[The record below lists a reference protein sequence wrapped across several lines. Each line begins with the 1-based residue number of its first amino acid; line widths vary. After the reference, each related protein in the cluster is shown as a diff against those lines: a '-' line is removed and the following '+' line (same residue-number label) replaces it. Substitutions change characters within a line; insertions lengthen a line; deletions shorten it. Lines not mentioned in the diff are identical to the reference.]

1 VLGDLAARATS
12 TFAQRDLSRYV
23 AGLSRSRRW
32 SPCRQRGST
41 DQGRPTDHKWL
52 FTGITAADLIND
64 RVVPFY
70 DAREVRPSRVL
81 TNRGRSVAAIQNT
94 GNTNSIWRSRIS
106 TIGAPSSRAQK
117 RMKFHKR
124 SVPMASSCSLIR
136 QLKADC
142 ALRICSTGSGRDDE
156 QPKTQ

>member
-1 VLGDLAARATS
+1 LAILRLVRPRHLRKEILAGMLQASLEAAGGAPADKGVRRTKA
-12 TFAQRDLSRYV
+12 AQ
-23 AGLSRSRRW
+23 
-32 SPCRQRGST
+32 QI
-41 DQGRPTDHKWL
+41 HKWL